1 MPFVPAET
9 LAERTRIALRR
20 AGKTQTQV
28 AEETGLSQGAV
39 SMALKPSPSYASTLA
54 TVARAAGF
62 DVRGPVPGYYVEG
75 DADEWPEREYGR
87 HYVKATGPDAGEATD
102 ASA

>member
-1 MPFVPAET
+1 MPFVAAET

-28 AEETGLSQGAV
+28 AEETGLSQGSV

-54 TVARAAGF
+54 TVARAAGI
-62 DVRGPVPGYYVEG
+62 DVRGPAPGYHIEADAEG
-75 DADEWPEREYGR
+75 AP
-87 HYVKATGPDAGEATD
+87 A
-102 ASA
+102 